1 MSRLSW
7 PERIPVRWRIAVTCA
22 GLTFL
27 ILLCFAGVL
36 GSLVSDRIR
45 DDLRDELRTGAS
57 SLAGELS
64 FNTTLGETAETRRL
78 NDSAMAG
85 DAVIRVVDR
94 LGRPVSPNASTSLF
108 TDLGAPRAN
117 VAHFGRY
124 AVASEPIQGTAA
136 FVQYAKPYADV
147 EATVDRLWLFL
158 GAGVLG
164 GTVLA
169 LLAGLAVANRALNPI
184 RALTSQAREIEETR
198 DPSRHMPI
206 PAADDEIGEL
216 AETMDGMLASLD
228 EARSERERAFERQRE
243 FVADASHE
251 LRTPLTSV
259 QANLELLQAA
269 LESASEDDR
278 HAVDSALGSTRRM
291 SRLVS
296 DLLLL
301 ARADAGRR
309 SARTHADLAEVARTA
324 VAEVAHLGER
334 HALHSGVS
342 KEPIPVEGNPD
353 ELHRL
358 ALNLLENAVRHTPP
372 GSTIEL
378 YAGRDGDEALLE
390 VSDDGPGI
398 PREIRDQVF
407 ERFVRGEGPADTAAR
422 GGSGLGLAIVRAVA
436 ASHGGTVEAGESD
449 RGGARLKV
457 RIPLLRIDSP
467 DVVSGADEITPAG
480 AALPRPPRA
489 SSEPPT
495 GR

>member
-7 PERIPVRWRIAVTCA
+7 PERIPVRWRIALTCA

-27 ILLCFAGVL
+27 ILVCFAGVL
-36 GSLVSDRIR
+36 GSLVGDRIR
-45 DDLRDELRTGAS
+45 DDFNDEVRTGAS
-57 SLAGELS
+57 SLAAELS
-64 FNTTLGETAETRRL
+64 FNTTLGETAENRRL
-78 NDSAMAG
+78 NDQAMAG
-85 DAVIRVVDR
+85 DSVIRIVDR
-94 LGRPVSPNASTSLF
+94 VGQPTGPNASTNLF
-108 TDLGAPRAN
+108 ADLGPPRSG
-117 VAHFGRY
+117 VIHVGRY
-124 AVASEPIQGTAA
+124 SVASQPIQGTGA

-164 GTVLA
+164 GSVLA
-169 LLAGLAVANRALNPI
+169 LLAGLTVANRALNPI
-184 RALTSQAREIEETR
+184 RALTSQAREIQETR

-259 QANLELLQAA
+259 QANLELLKASLEGDEAA
-269 LESASEDDR
+269 GDEDDR

-309 SARTHADLAEVARTA
+309 SARTETDLAEVARA
-324 VAEVAHLGER
+324 ALRELQPLAESHTVHSEVTEE
-334 HALHSGVS
+334 AL
-342 KEPIPVEGNPD
+342 PVEGNPD

-358 ALNLLENAVRHTPP
+358 VLNLLENAVRHTPP

-378 YAGRDGDEALLE
+378 YAGADRDQAMIE

-398 PREIRDQVF
+398 PADIRDQVF
-407 ERFVRGEGPADTAAR
+407 DRFVRGEGPADTAAR

-436 ASHGGTVEAGESD
+436 ASHGGAVEAGESD
-449 RGGARLKV
+449 RGGAHLTV
-457 RIPLLRIDSP
+457 RIPLIQIDAP
-467 DVVSGADEITPAG
+467 DVGSGADEIEPAG

-489 SSEPPT
+489 KS
-495 GR
+495 

>member
-1 MSRLSW
+1 
-7 PERIPVRWRIAVTCA
+7 
-22 GLTFL
+22 
-27 ILLCFAGVL
+27 
-36 GSLVSDRIR
+36 
-45 DDLRDELRTGAS
+45 
-57 SLAGELS
+57 
-64 FNTTLGETAETRRL
+64 
-78 NDSAMAG
+78 
-85 DAVIRVVDR
+85 
-94 LGRPVSPNASTSLF
+94 
-108 TDLGAPRAN
+108 
-117 VAHFGRY
+117 
-124 AVASEPIQGTAA
+124 
-136 FVQYAKPYADV
+136 
-147 EATVDRLWLFL
+147 
-158 GAGVLG
+158 
-164 GTVLA
+164 
-169 LLAGLAVANRALNPI
+169 
-184 RALTSQAREIEETR
+184 
-198 DPSRHMPI
+198 
-206 PAADDEIGEL
+206 
-216 AETMDGMLASLD
+216 
-228 EARSERERAFERQRE
+228 
-243 FVADASHE
+243 
-251 LRTPLTSV
+251 
-259 QANLELLQAA
+259 
-269 LESASEDDR
+269 
-278 HAVDSALGSTRRM
+278 M

-324 VAEVAHLGER
+324 VAEVAHLAER

-342 KEPIPVEGNPD
+342 KEAIPVEGNPD

-489 SSEPPT
+489 SSEPPA